1 MKKLY
6 IALGI
11 AATVYSCKVNTPV
24 SKTDLVLAEKAKT
37 DIYTLASDDFEGR
50 GIGTPGADKAAAYI
64 FDRFEQ
70 MGLSPKGTNSYYQS
84 FTFIPQGH
92 GQIHQVGDSLKMGMS
107 VSKEIQG
114 KNVIAMIDNGAP
126 YTIVIGAHYD
136 HLGYGDENSLW
147 TGERAI
153 HNGADDNASG
163 VSAMLEL
170 AGLLVKKN
178 TNTIKY
184 NYVFIAFSGE
194 EKGLWGSNYFS
205 KNPTLDL
212 TKIDIMLNMDMVGR
226 MNAERALSISGT
238 GTSPKL
244 EKYLTY
250 CNTSNFKLLFDPSG
264 IGPSDHSSFYNVGV
278 PVLHFFTGQHSDYH
292 KPTDDADKINFQG
305 LQEVV
310 SYMYSLIIVLNENDK
325 LEFTKTKEPAQQ
337 NTSFKVTLGIMP
349 DYMFS
354 GTGLRVDGVREER
367 PAAKAGIKQGDVIVK
382 MGDNAIPDMQAYM
395 ESLGKFSEGQTIP
408 VEIIRDGN
416 KMVVQVTFK

>member
-1 MKKLY
+1 MKKFY

-11 AATVYSCKVNTPV
+11 AISVYSCKVNAPV
-24 SKTDLVLAEKAKT
+24 SKTDTLLAEKAKS
-37 DIYTLASDDFEGR
+37 DIYTLASDEFEGR

-84 FTFIPQGH
+84 FSFIPQGH
-92 GQIHQVGDSLKMGMS
+92 GQLHQVGDSLKMGMS
-107 VSKEIQG
+107 VSKEIHG
-114 KNVIAMIDNGAP
+114 KNVIGMIDNGAP

-136 HLGYGDENSLW
+136 HLGFGDENSLW

-170 AGLLVKKN
+170 AGLLNQKN
-178 TNTIKY
+178 ANTTKY

-205 KNPTLDL
+205 KNPTVDL
-212 TKIDIMLNMDMVGR
+212 TKVNIMLNMDMVGR
-226 MNAERALSISGT
+226 LNAERALSISGT

-292 KPTDDADKINFQG
+292 KPTDDADKINYDG
-305 LQEVV
+305 LQDVV
-310 SYMYSLIIVLNENDK
+310 SYMYSIVIVLNENDK
-325 LEFTKTKEPAQQ
+325 LEFTKTKEPVQQ

-354 GTGLRVDGVREER
+354 GTGLRVDGVREDR

-382 MGDNAIPDMQAYM
+382 MAEFAIPDMQAYM

-416 KMVVQVTFK
+416 KMTVQVTFK

>member
-6 IALGI
+6 IVIGLSVSVMA
-11 AATVYSCKVNTPV
+11 CKVQTSGTHIDP
-24 SKTDLVLAEKAKT
+24 VLAEKAKT

-50 GIGTPGADKAAAYI
+50 GIGTAGADKSAAYI

-70 MGLSPKGTNSYYQS
+70 LGLSPKGTNSYYQS
-84 FTFIPQGH
+84 FSFIPQGH

-107 VSKEIQG
+107 VSKEIHG
-114 KNVIAMIDNGAP
+114 KNVIAMIDNGAA

-170 AGLLVKKN
+170 AGLLSKKAPN
-178 TNTIKY
+178 TTKY

-194 EKGLWGSNYFS
+194 EKGLWGSNYFA
-205 KNPTLDL
+205 KNPTIELN
-212 TKIDIMLNMDMVGR
+212 KIDIMLNMDMVGR
-226 MNAERALSISGT
+226 LNAERALSISGT

-250 CNTSNFKLLFDPSG
+250 CNTNNFKLLFDQSG

-292 KPTDDADKINFQG
+292 KPTDDADKINYAG
-305 LQEVV
+305 LQDVV
-310 SYMYSLIIVLNENDK
+310 NYMYSLVVVINENEK

-349 DYMFS
+349 DYMFG
-354 GTGLRVDGVREER
+354 GTGLRIDGVREDR
-367 PAAKAGIKQGDVIVK
+367 PAAKAGLKQGDVIVK
-382 MGDNAIPDMQAYM
+382 MGEYAIPDMQAYM
-395 ESLGKFSEGQTIP
+395 ESLGKFTEGQTIP

-416 KMVVQVTFK
+416 KMVVDVTFK